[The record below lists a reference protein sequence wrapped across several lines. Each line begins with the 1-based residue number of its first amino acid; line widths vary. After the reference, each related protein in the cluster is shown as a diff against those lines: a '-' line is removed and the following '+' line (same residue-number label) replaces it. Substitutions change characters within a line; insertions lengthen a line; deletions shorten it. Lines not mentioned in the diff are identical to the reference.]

1 MQSIVPTLWSSY
13 LQTCAHLA
21 LPFKVTEH
29 TTLNEKF
36 DIQANAGV
44 PAGKMPSL
52 KILTIGNGGHRGVS
66 GVNGFPLTVPID
78 HQADHAALYNHI
90 PFVLRA
96 TNDDL
101 GPTDRAKYALRK
113 EITVD
118 GTNYYAYYGKR
129 LDFKDVVPSLKETVT
144 DNGVSTSSVY
154 TPTSA
159 NLNPTP
165 PSISSTGVVTTSGEY
180 LSASAVFAIPFTAN
194 DVAELI
200 KVAKILYNDENY
212 AVVSEF
218 GFCTAIDNTVSVPTS
233 GGQSN
238 FLEAIA
244 CQIAF
249 FVGAHYE
256 MVFNTDG
263 FDFRIEAGAV
273 EPLLGAQS
281 VTTTVVSK

>member
-1 MQSIVPTLWSSY
+1 MQSIVPTLWSSF

-21 LPFKVTEH
+21 LPFKVAEH

-36 DIQANAGV
+36 DIQSGAGV

-52 KILTIGNGGHRGVS
+52 NVLTIGNGGHRGVV
-66 GVNGFPLTVPID
+66 GQNGFPLIVPID

-96 TNDDL
+96 TNNDL
-101 GPTDRAKYALRK
+101 SPTERAKYALRK
-113 EITVD
+113 EVTVE
-118 GTNYYAYYGKR
+118 GVNYYAYYGKR
-129 LDFKDVVPSLKETVT
+129 LDLSDAVPQLKRTITE
-144 DNGVSTSSVY
+144 NGNSTSSVY
-154 TPTSA
+154 TPTTA
-159 NLNPTP
+159 ALNPTP
-165 PSISSTGVVTTSGEY
+165 PAISNTGVVTTSGDY
-180 LSASAVFAIPFTAN
+180 LSASAVISIPFTAN
-194 DVAELI
+194 DVAEI
-200 KVAKILYNDENY
+200 INVAKTLYNDENY
-212 AVVSEF
+212 AVISEF
-218 GFCTAIDNTVSVPTS
+218 GFCTSIGNTVSVPTS

-256 MVFNTDG
+256 MLWNTDG

-281 VTTTVVSK
+281 VATTVAV